1 MQNILVKIY
10 GYLKPCKEQWL
21 PALESSLYLLGA
33 EAEGVL
39 RLEGSMLQLSYEGIY
54 FPLEDFLRA
63 AAPLLGAESEGKI
76 DYLDL
81 EAWELTRY
89 RFENGF
95 ITSAKSDLNNVLA
108 FSGH

>member
-1 MQNILVKIY
+1 MRNILVKVY
-10 GYLKPCKEQWL
+10 GYLKPCDSSCL
-21 PALESSLYLLGA
+21 PSLESALYLLGA

-39 RLEGSMLQLSYEGIY
+39 KLEGGMLQLSYEGVY

-63 AAPLLGAESEGKI
+63 VSPLLSAQSEGKI

-95 ITSAKSDLNNVLA
+95 VTSAKSDLNNVLA